1 MPKRKRTTVKTEKKA
16 RPAKRRSTKYRF
28 KKTDLGSGD
37 FVLVIIMYALVIFG
51 IVMVFSSSYYSAINA
66 GGTPYTYLIKDMF
79 FAVTGTGLFL
89 LMALIDYRELR
100 KAAKIFMII
109 AVLLLVAVLTPL
121 GVTIQGAQRW
131 ISLGFTTIMPGEIA
145 KICVVIFVAY
155 YLSEKPGRVNSIK
168 DGIIPMLLLAGGAGG
183 LIMKQPNMSTA
194 ITIVGIIVMMMFVDG
209 LYWRYLGGL
218 IGLGAA
224 GSLMLIFM
232 SGSEYRLNRVVSFTD
247 PFAQMSGNG
256 YQVVQSLFALGSG
269 GMFGVGL
276 GNSIQKSLYLP
287 EPQNDFILA
296 IIGEELGYLGII
308 LLMTAYIFLIWRGI
322 LIAMHAPDRFGML
335 LASGI
340 TLMIGIQVMMNIAVV
355 TSSMPPTGVTLPFVS
370 YGGNALWLFMGSAGI
385 LLNISRHT
393 SIPKVEAQEVK

>member
-1 MPKRKRTTVKTEKKA
+1 MPKRKRTTAKTEKKA
-16 RPAKRRSTKYRF
+16 RPAKRRTRYRF

-37 FVLVIIMYALVIFG
+37 FFLVILMYILVIFG
-51 IVMVFSSSYYSAINA
+51 VVMVFSSSYYSAINA
-66 GGTPYTYLIKDMF
+66 GGTPYTYLIKDLF

-89 LMALIDYRELR
+89 LMALIDYNELR

-109 AVLLLVAVLTPL
+109 ALLLLVAVLTPL

-155 YLSEKPGRVNSIK
+155 YLSAKPGRVNSLK
-168 DGIIPMLLLAGGAGG
+168 DGIIPMLLLAGLVGG

-194 ITIVGIIVMMMFVDG
+194 ITIVVIIIMMMFVDG

-218 IGLGAA
+218 VGLGIV

-296 IIGEELGYLGII
+296 IIGEELGYIGII
-308 LLMTAYIFLIWRGI
+308 ILMIVYILLIWRGI

-335 LASGI
+335 LAAGI

-385 LLNISRHT
+385 LLNISRHKT
-393 SIPKVEAQEVK
+393 IPKVEAQEEK